1 MFLVKSA
8 KENVMNIIETV
19 YSTSLDDIMS
29 SFLFP
34 LVCKILSLVL
44 VSVENPFVQI
54 SCKRHNSD
62 ICFH

>member
-54 SCKRHNSD
+54 SCKRQ
-62 ICFH
+62 